1 MDQLAVW
8 CELSGLYRTHAKRV
22 RYDEMRQHPAVRAG
36 GLSASDETAS
46 LDVLMLHTLRH
57 ILLVL
62 VAIALVG
69 GTAAESA
76 RAASHGPM
84 MLMNGIP
91 CDMQMPVSD
100 LDHSKPMAPCKGMTH
115 DCINMAG
122 CVTTSALPAQFV
134 TQEFPIFQRV
144 RAVWAD
150 VFDRTSLYRQPE
162 LLPPRAA

>member
-1 MDQLAVW
+1 
-8 CELSGLYRTHAKRV
+8 
-22 RYDEMRQHPAVRAG
+22 
-36 GLSASDETAS
+36 
-46 LDVLMLHTLRH
+46 MLRILRH

-91 CDMQMPVSD
+91 CDMQMPASAS
-100 LDHSKPMAPCKGMTH
+100 DHSKPPMPCKGMTH

-122 CVTTSALPAQFV
+122 CVTISALPAQFV
-134 TQEFPIFQRV
+134 PQTVPAFHRV
-144 RAVWAD
+144 RAVWAAL
-150 VFDRTSLYRQPE
+150 FDRASLYHQPE
-162 LLPPRAA
+162 PLPPRTA